1 MQNIEV
7 YKSHVTPSPKWAI
20 VDTYVFVFLFFF
32 NFYIVDIITR
42 KKLPFFAYLTQIYHC
57 VVIGWSLLKVQGI
70 LA

>member
-7 YKSHVTPSPKWAI
+7 YKSHVTPSPRWAI
-20 VDTYVFVFLFFF
+20 VD
-32 NFYIVDIITR
+32 NITR

-57 VVIGWSLLKVQGI
+57 VASGWSLLKVQGI